1 MHRLVTVTL
10 FTLMAMLAAPAVLA
24 ESHSD
29 DRIKQLALDAILE
42 NPEIIAEAIT
52 LLRER
57 DEERRLSHMRS
68 RISEYRDQLEND
80 PNAPVLGK
88 ADGDVTIVEF
98 FDYNCPYCKNVAP
111 DVLNLING
119 DQNIRLV
126 YREWPI
132 LGEDSVFAARAAL
145 AAREQGKY
153 EEFHWSLMGL
163 RRATKETVLQAAT
176 DLGMDIEKLQ
186 QDMMAEDVSEH
197 IAISMQLANAIGF
210 TGTPSFVI
218 GNRTAPGAV
227 SYEEM
232 RRMVEAARS
241 DNENGR

>member
-1 MHRLVTVTL
+1 
-10 FTLMAMLAAPAVLA
+10 
-24 ESHSD
+24 
-29 DRIKQLALDAILE
+29 
-42 NPEIIAEAIT
+42 
-52 LLRER
+52 
-57 DEERRLSHMRS
+57 
-68 RISEYRDQLEND
+68 
-80 PNAPVLGK
+80 
-88 ADGDVTIVEF
+88 
-98 FDYNCPYCKNVAP
+98 
-111 DVLNLING
+111 
-119 DQNIRLV
+119 
-126 YREWPI
+126 
-132 LGEDSVFAARAAL
+132 L